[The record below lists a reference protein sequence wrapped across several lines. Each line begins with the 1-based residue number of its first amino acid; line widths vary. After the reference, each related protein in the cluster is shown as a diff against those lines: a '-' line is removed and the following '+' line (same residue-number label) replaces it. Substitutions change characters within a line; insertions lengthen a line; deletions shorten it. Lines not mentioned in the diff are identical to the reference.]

1 MVAEPADGTG
11 LGYQDAADARLV
23 DTTIGRLRAKLGED
37 SALPRYI
44 QTVRGF
50 GYRFG
55 PVHAIA

>member
-1 MVAEPADGTG
+1 M
-11 LGYQDAADARLV
+11 